1 MPKIKAIV
9 KKCSICGALGATKST
24 CPRNPEAIKSNP
36 DKHNAG
42 PAMSDMPNELLIHI
56 VKQMPLDEILR
67 ARSINTAYR
76 RAAQV
81 VLSDKYTEYT
91 GRHKPTQAEVD
102 QYFKV
107 SIERLKNI
115 LRSNGHIYAR
125 HPVGRGSRTGDMPLP
140 DKDTKALLRH
150 LVNIKAADYMEGE
163 TLYPGGTFYPYIDP
177 VIIEQITSDIYNN
190 HFSFV
195 HTTDWIDVGKFRT
208 ALYAAVNIDI
218 RDAYKR
224 GEDYVYR
231 AHHTIFY
238 MFSSDM
244 IDPNGEWAH
253 VIDTIDAATYSVRT
267 GLLID
272 M

>member
-1 MPKIKAIV
+1 MSKVKAIV
-9 KKCSICGALGATKST
+9 KCSICGALGTSKST

-42 PAMSDMPNELLIHI
+42 PTISDMPDELLIHI

-67 ARSINTAYR
+67 SRSLNKAYR
-76 RAAQV
+76 RAARA
-81 VLSDKYTEYT
+81 VLRDKYTEYT
-91 GRHKPTQAEVD
+91 GRHKPTQAAVD

-107 SIERLKNI
+107 SIEGLENI
-115 LRSNGHIYAR
+115 LRNKGHIYER
-125 HPVGRGSRTGDMPLP
+125 DPVDDMTLP

-163 TLYPGGTFYPYIDP
+163 THGNGIFYPYIDP
-177 VIIEQITSDIYNN
+177 VIIEQITSDIYDN

-195 HTTDWIDVGKFRT
+195 HTTDWIDAGRFRA
-208 ALYAAVNIDI
+208 ALHEAVNMDI
-218 RDAYKR
+218 RDAEEVDMDD
-224 GEDYVYR
+224 GDDLVYR
-231 AHHTIFY
+231 AHYTIFN

-244 IDPNGEWAH
+244 IDTGDSTWSD
-253 VIDTIDAATYSVRT
+253 VVSTIDDATYSVKT